1 MDPPQYLDSQ
11 ALLKG
16 EYETQFFGFSSRVLF
31 VHLKDCI
38 NDIFS
43 SHATSLQDSLIK
55 KRGCDENEAKSATDM
70 LIRKCECALQA
81 HSDDLQIACDSNFG
95 IPNGV
100 LLPEDNAQKVQYSSE
115 EAENLERELDCLMT
129 RLTRAKAMKCH
140 LASELEEFEKLKA
153 VIEKMQNLRLEV
165 LKNLVKQVT
174 QHEQQLK
181 RLSKVS
187 KSICSVTS
195 KTTMDKTDFPHKLV
209 KDKFRCSPPE

>member
-1 MDPPQYLDSQ
+1 MTDN
-11 ALLKG
+11 G
-16 EYETQFFGFSSRVLF
+16 GFAC
-31 VHLKDCI
+31 HWAEGKLKDTI
-38 NDIFS
+38 NGIFS
-43 SHATSLQDSLIK
+43 SQATNLQDCLIK
-55 KRGCDENEAKSATDM
+55 KGGWDENEAKSATDM

-95 IPNGV
+95 IPSGV
-100 LLPEDNAQKVQYSSE
+100 LLPEDSAQKVQYSSE
-115 EAENLERELDCLMT
+115 EAENLEKELDCLMT
-129 RLTRAKAMKCH
+129 RLSRAKAMKCH
-140 LASELEEFEKLKA
+140 LANELEEFEKLKP
-153 VIEKMQNLRLEV
+153 VIEKMHNLRLEV

-195 KTTMDKTDFPHKLV
+195 KTTTDKTDFPHKLV